1 MQPLIPVKLFTRT
14 FTKIGSG
21 GREAEGNGE
30 EVREVRKG
38 DVGREGLQEV
48 RGHRRLEDIGGGWYE
63 EGGMVGARGKR

>member
-1 MQPLIPVKLFTRT
+1 MQRLIPVKLFTRT

-48 RGHRRLEDIGGGWYE
+48 RGHRR
-63 EGGMVGARGKR
+63 